1 MSLTNAA
8 GGVHIDIHPTAKFR
22 TDTISV
28 SFLWPLR
35 RQDTAASYLLSYL
48 LADSCEK
55 YRAKKAVIRQLDK
68 LYGASL
74 NIINEPFGCADR
86 LRFSISG
93 IDCPDGT
100 SSQLED
106 LMDLLAEFI
115 FHPRLENGTFAQSV
129 FRECLDQAVI
139 GIRECRDDPFFLCAE
154 LAARN
159 YGGAVSRRILP
170 EIDDL
175 MRLTPANCLQF
186 WNYVIS
192 HARIDI
198 QVLADCDEE
207 TAAQMVR
214 EKFPFAPRNI
224 SVTVTDVIP
233 GNDVEAVIEKDIP
246 QSHIAMMFETGCH
259 SGDPM
264 MPALL
269 MGNGIFGSLPVSLL
283 FQKVREELGLCY
295 SIDSRVMPFDGII
308 RVSAAGRKEAIEEIR
323 REVCLQLERMQA
335 GDFEEDLLEAARMM
349 TIHSVRSAQ
358 DIPDALLMAY
368 YRRALVPKTP
378 NLNVLSDMYRRVTAR
393 DIQTCF
399 QRLKLRTVAIVR
411 QGDTY
416 AEE

>member
-1 MSLTNAA
+1 
-8 GGVHIDIHPTAKFR
+8 
-22 TDTISV
+22 
-28 SFLWPLR
+28 
-35 RQDTAASYLLSYL
+35 
-48 LADSCEK
+48 
-55 YRAKKAVIRQLDK
+55 
-68 LYGASL
+68 
-74 NIINEPFGCADR
+74 
-86 LRFSISG
+86 
-93 IDCPDGT
+93 
-100 SSQLED
+100 
-106 LMDLLAEFI
+106 
-115 FHPRLENGTFAQSV
+115 
-129 FRECLDQAVI
+129 
-139 GIRECRDDPFFLCAE
+139 
-154 LAARN
+154 
-159 YGGAVSRRILP
+159 
-170 EIDDL
+170 
-175 MRLTPANCLQF
+175 
-186 WNYVIS
+186 
-192 HARIDI
+192 
-198 QVLADCDEE
+198 VLADCDEE

-416 AEE
+416 AEERAVP